1 LKADVKLPH
10 YLRIKTDLQNRILSG
25 DLAPGERLPSEAEL
39 SQEFGVSISTIKRAV
54 AALVSDH
61 LLDRTPGRG
70 TFVTRP
76 QSAGTEVPLRSFQ
89 EETRARGLMPG
100 SKLLTWQVIQ
110 AHGELAWQLD
120 LPESSEVYFIRSLKM
135 AESVPVALEEAY
147 VPCAFCPDLL
157 QQDLEVYPIE
167 RLLEDRYRLAILKAS
182 EYIQARLATPEEAT
196 LLGAQGEQLVL
207 LVADRTVE
215 GVGRQRVEYVR
226 TLYRADRYILRF
238 QLRRFAGASDERGE
252 LA

>member
-1 LKADVKLPH
+1 MRVSVKLPH
-10 YLRIKTDLQNRILSG
+10 YLRIKADLQNRILSG

-39 SQEFGVSISTIKRAV
+39 SKEFGVSISTIKRAI

-76 QSAGTEVPLRSFQ
+76 QSAGTEVPLRSFH
-89 EETRARGLMPG
+89 EEIRARGLTPG
-100 SKLLTWQVIQ
+100 SRLLAKEIIR
-110 AHGELAWQLD
+110 ADGELAWQLD
-120 LPESSEVYFIRSLKM
+120 LPEGSEVCFVRSLKTADSM
-135 AESVPVALEEAY
+135 PVALEEAY
-147 VPCAFCPDLL
+147 VPRAFCPDLFECH
-157 QQDLEVYPIE
+157 LEVYPIE
-167 RLLEDRYRLAILKAS
+167 RLLEERYHLAFLKAV
-182 EYIQARLATPEEAT
+182 EYVQARLATSEEAAF
-196 LLGAQGEQLVL
+196 LGAQGEQLVL

-238 QLRRFAGASDERGE
+238 QLRRFAAASEERGE